1 MNMLKKVSS
10 AIIQEI
16 EDYYQTTDPAGAI
29 KRNKDRMYKKLS
41 QLKKINPQNN
51 LSMSQINFKQMMSA
65 IPQNI
70 KPDKLTLDA
79 DNLLIIT
86 IFCLI

>member
-1 MNMLKKVSS
+1 MLKKVSL

-29 KRNKDRMYKKLS
+29 KRNKDRLYKKLS
-41 QLKKINPQNN
+41 QLKKINPENT
-51 LSMSQINFKQMMSA
+51 LSFQQINMKQMTSL

-70 KPDKLTLDA
+70 KSEKLTLDA